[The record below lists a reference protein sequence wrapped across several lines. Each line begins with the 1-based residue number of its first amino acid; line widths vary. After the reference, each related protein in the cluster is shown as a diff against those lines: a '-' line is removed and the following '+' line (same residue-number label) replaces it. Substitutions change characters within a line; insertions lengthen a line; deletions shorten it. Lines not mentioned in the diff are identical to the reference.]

1 MQPLN
6 IKYGAVMNDNKNSFL
21 DNIEEYISTFL
32 FIALI
37 ILCFLQ
43 ILFRFVFN
51 FSLSWTEELSR
62 YVFISLV
69 YFSASL
75 AVVRGAHVRVE
86 VIDGFVTGR
95 NKKILDSIID
105 LSFAGF
111 MVWVGYYGLEL
122 SVDALALEQTT
133 PALEWK
139 AGWVYAIIPFTFYL
153 ISLRLIQRVYR
164 RITGKLEQEYALSE
178 AEEALKKINNKQG
191 EK

>member
-1 MQPLN
+1 
-6 IKYGAVMNDNKNSFL
+6 MNDKKTSFL

-62 YVFISLV
+62 YVFIALV

-86 VIDGFVTGR
+86 VIDGFVKGK
-95 NKKILDSIID
+95 NKKNIRFNCRFIVCQLHGLGWLLWFGII
-105 LSFAGF
+105 G
-111 MVWVGYYGLEL
+111 
-122 SVDALALEQTT
+122 
-133 PALEWK
+133 
-139 AGWVYAIIPFTFYL
+139 
-153 ISLRLIQRVYR
+153 
-164 RITGKLEQEYALSE
+164 
-178 AEEALKKINNKQG
+178 
-191 EK
+191 

>member
-1 MQPLN
+1 MDD
-6 IKYGAVMNDNKNSFL
+6 KKNSFL

-32 FIALI
+32 FIMLI

-62 YVFISLV
+62 YVFIALV

-86 VIDGFVTGR
+86 VIDGVVKGR
-95 NKKILDSIID
+95 NKKVLDSIID

-111 MVWVGYYGLEL
+111 MAWVGYYGLEL

-133 PALEWK
+133 PALEWQV
-139 AGWVYAIIPFTFYL
+139 GWIYAIIPFTFYL
-153 ISLRLIQRVYR
+153 IALRLVQRVYR
-164 RITGKLEQEYALSE
+164 RMTGKLEQEYAPSE
-178 AEEALKKINNKQG
+178 AEEALKKIEDERGNK
-191 EK
+191 